1 MSLNIPSCSF
11 PDFIYYLTGINYS
24 FTISPSPIA
33 LNLYYCTYLFCCPCA
48 GLDTSFLKA
57 ENILFSFVAFT
68 LNTAG
73 AWPQSTCPGYVY
85 G

>member
-11 PDFIYYLTGINYS
+11 PDLIYYLTGINYS
-24 FTISPSPIA
+24 FTISTSPLA
-33 LNLYYCTYLFCCPCA
+33 LNLCYCTYLFCCPCV

-57 ENILFSFVAFT
+57 ENMLFSFVALPF
-68 LNTAG
+68 NTVG
-73 AWPQSTCPGYVY
+73 TWPQSRHPEYVW